1 MYIKNASPILSEKQ
15 KKCSKID
22 SQKVTKSLRRKKAD
36 SVNMLMKV
44 NKILLKKKKKK
55 KKALVLSQ
63 TP

>member
-15 KKCSKID
+15 KKCSKIG

-55 KKALVLSQ
+55 K
-63 TP
+63 

>member
-1 MYIKNASPILSEKQ
+1 MYIKNARPILSEKQ
-15 KKCSKID
+15 KKCSKIG

>member
-15 KKCSKID
+15 KKCSKIG

-55 KKALVLSQ
+55 KKSLVLSQ

>member
-15 KKCSKID
+15 EKCSKIG